1 MRGTMTRGL
10 YPHLVIAWGM
20 LLLNVGGDKGGGL
33 FASMIGSCNKSSC
46 DASKVVL
53 VIWGV
58 LKGSDCLQDWKM

>member
-20 LLLNVGGDKGGGL
+20 LLLNVGGDKGGGIICI
-33 FASMIGSCNKSSC
+33 IGSCNKSSC

>member
-33 FASMIGSCNKSSC
+33 FASWEVVMKAAVMLVI
-46 DASKVVL
+46 VVL

-58 LKGSDCLQDWKM
+58 LEGSDGLQDWKM